1 MTTEKLSPDEIS
13 GLLGNKSPE
22 GKKVSKNSLT
32 ALEKEAM
39 TELLTVSLGS
49 SSAVLSLLF
58 SEQVTVMPP
67 ALSVV
72 QKDVLM
78 GNAQTPFFVAL
89 GEYTGDVKGIQFLSI
104 SKNDVE
110 MITRFV
116 DATSEAGDVDKQFE
130 VIQEMVAQMF
140 TASARSMATVMDMEV
155 AYSLSGMD
163 IVEEQQEFPIG
174 KFTKEEWFVKA
185 EFNMQIGSEAK
196 AGLQLYLPIRL
207 TEHIVNILTD
217 SMNAEEPE
225 ETQTMEFQSNNQGN
239 NSTNASNTTS
249 EPNIQSVQFS
259 SFDETISAQA
269 EPNNL
274 NMLLDIPLQVTVE
287 LGRTKRMVK
296 EILGVSQGSIIE
308 LDKLAGEPVDILI
321 NNKLIA
327 VGEVVVIDE
336 NFGVRVTDIISTADR
351 ISKLR

>member
-13 GLLGNKSPE
+13 GLLGKQRPE
-22 GKKVSKNSLT
+22 GKKMSKNSLT
-32 ALEKEAM
+32 VLEKEAM

-58 SEQVTVMPP
+58 SEQTTVLAPK
-67 ALSVV
+67 LSVLP
-72 QKDVLM
+72 KDVLM
-78 GNAQTPFFVAL
+78 ANAETPFFVVL
-89 GEYTGDVKGIQFLSI
+89 GEYTGGIKGIQFLSI
-104 SKNDVE
+104 NKKDVE
-110 MITRFV
+110 TITQLV
-116 DATSEAGDVDKQFE
+116 DAKSEAGDMEKQFE
-130 VIQEMVAQMF
+130 VIQEMVQQMF
-140 TASARSMATVMDMEV
+140 AAASRSMATVLDVEI
-155 AYSLSGMD
+155 AHSLSGMD
-163 IVEEQQEFPIG
+163 IIDNQQDFPVG
-174 KFTKEEWFVKA
+174 KFTKEEWFVEA
-185 EFNMQIGSEAK
+185 DVDIQIGSGTK
-196 AGLQLYLPIRL
+196 IGFQLYLPIRL
-207 TEHIVNILTD
+207 TQHIVNILTD
-217 SMNAEEPE
+217 STNEEDPE
-225 ETQTMEFQSNNQGN
+225 ETQSMEFQSNNQGN
-239 NSTNASNTTS
+239 SLNNANSTNS

-259 SFDETISAQA
+259 SFDETVSAQA